1 MLVDVGSHLETRV
14 IALLK
19 KIERSR
25 NPNAIQIRPGRKSK
39 KGGALPAPTPEK
51 KPRRAA
57 SNKRRR
63 TKSDPELHK
72 ARTNGTLTP
81 DVQCQYSLARKCYSI
96 GLRHRSY
103 RWMTV
108 LIFLL
113 LVHVSCIESARC
125 GGLQP

>member
-1 MLVDVGSHLETRV
+1 MAAGSHLETRV

-39 KGGALPAPTPEK
+39 KGGTMPTPPEK

-72 ARTNGTLTP
+72 VRP
-81 DVQCQYSLARKCYSI
+81 K
-96 GLRHRSY
+96 GLHQIAPRSHY
-103 RWMTV
+103 AAA
-108 LIFLL
+108 FLK
-113 LVHVSCIESARC
+113 VNI
-125 GGLQP
+125 